1 MINSREIIEYTKN
14 LSILFV
20 EDDDELR
27 KNTSEILKNF
37 FHKVDTACN
46 GEEALTMYQNNAS
59 DIVLT
64 DIRMPKMNGVELTQN
79 IYAIND
85 KQAVIVLSAH
95 DESKY
100 LLPLINLGIE
110 QFIKKPIDFQE
121 LLGALLKTSRQIIDS
136 ELRKGAQ
143 LAQTISLADECSY
156 DRDNRLLICSDEKI
170 YLTKYEILFIQ
181 LITTQIEKVYSN
193 EDIVEYYIE
202 NGENISIQ
210 NIRKLVSKLR
220 KKLPEEILE
229 SIYGV
234 GYRLSVNY

>member
-1 MINSREIIEYTKN
+1 MINSKDIIEYTKN

-27 KNTSEILKNF
+27 INTAEILKNF
-37 FHKVDTACN
+37 FKKVDTACN
-46 GEEALTMYQNNAS
+46 GGEAIAIYLKSPS
-59 DIVLT
+59 DIILT
-64 DIRMPKMNGVELTQN
+64 DIRMPKVNGVELIKH
-79 IYAIND
+79 IYDIND

-110 QFIKKPIDFQE
+110 QFVKKPIDFQE
-121 LLGALLKTSRQIIDS
+121 LLGALLKTSRQIVDV
-136 ELRKGAQ
+136 ELHQRAQ
-143 LAQTISLADECSY
+143 ASKVISLDAQCSY
-156 DRDNRLLICSDEKI
+156 DRDNKLLVYNNEKI
-170 YLTKYEILFIQ
+170 YLTKYEMLFIH
-181 LITTQIEKVYSN
+181 LMSTQIERVYSN

-202 NGENISIQ
+202 SGENISLQ

-220 KKLPEEILE
+220 KKLPEGVLE

-234 GYRLSVNY
+234 GYRLTLKY

>member
-27 KNTSEILKNF
+27 INTSEILKNF
-37 FHKVDTACN
+37 FYKVDVACN
-46 GEEALTMYQNNAS
+46 GEEALSMYQKKAS
-59 DIVLT
+59 DIILT

-121 LLGALLKTSRQIIDS
+121 LLAALLKTSKQIIDS
-136 ELRKGAQ
+136 DLRKDAQ
-143 LAQTISLADECSY
+143 SAQTIFLSDGCFY
-156 DRDNRLLICSDEKI
+156 DRDHKLLVCNDEKI
-170 YLTKYEILFIQ
+170 YLTKYEILFLQ
-181 LITTQIEKVYSN
+181 LISTQIEKVYSN

-202 NGENISIQ
+202 NSESISIQ

-220 KKLPEEILE
+220 KKLPEDVLE